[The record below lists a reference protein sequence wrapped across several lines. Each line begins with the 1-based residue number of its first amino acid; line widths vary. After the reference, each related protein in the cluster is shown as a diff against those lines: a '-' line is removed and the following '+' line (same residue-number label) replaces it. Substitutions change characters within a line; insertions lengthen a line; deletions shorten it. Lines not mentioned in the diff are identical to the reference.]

1 MKLIQSVPVFLLAA
15 TLLMSCGGNKEEE
28 KAESAEDNGTS
39 ISASESV
46 DALKKMADQAE
57 EMQKNGPVETV
68 DFRKLKEMLP
78 ADADG
83 LARKEATGEKT
94 GMAGFNISTAKGEYR
109 NDDDSQSIEVNIVDA
124 GGTGAL
130 MGMAAWS
137 IIEVDKETE
146 NGYEKTTK
154 FGDYK
159 AYEKYDNSSKNG
171 EIAVLI
177 NNRFIV
183 TTKGNGVDMSKIKAT
198 LENIEL
204 SKLADLK

>member
-1 MKLIQSVPVFLLAA
+1 MKRIKSVPVFLLAA
-15 TLLMSCGGNKEEE
+15 MLLMSCGGNKEEE
-28 KAESAEDNGTS
+28 KTEESGDDGTS
-39 ISASESV
+39 ISATESV
-46 DALKKMADQAE
+46 KALKKMAEQAE
-57 EMQKNGPVETV
+57 DMSKNGPVETV

-83 LARKEATGEKT
+83 LARKEATGEKN
-94 GMAGFNISTAKGEYR
+94 GMAGFNISTAKGDYR
-109 NDDDSQSIEVNIVDA
+109 NEDGSQSIEIDIVDA

-130 MGMAAWS
+130 MGLAAWS

-159 AYEKYDNSSKNG
+159 SYEKYDNGNKSG

-177 NNRFIV
+177 KNRFIV
-183 TTKGNGVDMSKIKAT
+183 TAKGNGVEMDKIKAT
-198 LENIEL
+198 LEKIDL
-204 SKLADLK
+204 DKLAELK

>member
-1 MKLIQSVPVFLLAA
+1 MKLVKSVSICLLAT
-15 TLLMSCGGNKEEE
+15 TLLTSCGGNKEEE
-28 KAESAEDNGTS
+28 KAESSDDGTS

-57 EMQKNGPVETV
+57 EMSKNGPVETV
-68 DFRKLKEMLP
+68 DFRKLKDLLP
-78 ADADG
+78 ADAAG
-83 LARKEATGEKT
+83 LARKEASGEKN
-94 GMAGFNISTAKGEYR
+94 GMAGFNISTAQGEYR
-109 NDDDSQSIEVNIVDA
+109 NDDGSQSVEINIVDA

-130 MGMAAWS
+130 MGLAAWS

-154 FGDYK
+154 YGDYK
-159 AYEKYDNSSKNG
+159 AYEKYDNASKDG

-183 TTKGNGVDMSKIKAT
+183 TAKGNGIEMSQLKST
-198 LENIEL
+198 LEEV
-204 SKLADLK
+204 DLDKVAALK